1 SPDRRIAARN
11 RLGTP
16 MTISALAA
24 GVAGGGLALHVFSA
38 AIAAVRCR
46 RSGKPL
52 APPAAAPPVAIVQPL
67 CGVEAF
73 SKETLASIFALDY
86 PDYEVIFCV
95 ADAADP
101 IVPIARRAMAAHP
114 EIPARLLPRDER
126 A

>member
-1 SPDRRIAARN
+1 
-11 RLGTP
+11 

-46 RSGKPL
+46 RGGKPL
-52 APPAAAPPVAIVQPL
+52 AALADAPPVAIVQPL

-86 PDYEVIFCV
+86 PDYEVVFCV
-95 ADAADP
+95 ADPPIRSRRSPAAP
-101 IVPIARRAMAAHP
+101 WRR
-114 EIPARLLPRDER
+114 IPRFPR
-126 A
+126 AC